1 MSATEEETKREQELH
16 RDELMR
22 VVMKR
27 YVDAPDGVN
36 IIGQAMAYD
45 PKELRNIKDIEFVEM
60 EEDSG
65 YRWCVFKFTYEN
77 GDYVTG
83 GYPFLSFCKH
93 GPMSKAGVITNWEFG
108 REVETEVA

>member
-1 MSATEEETKREQELH
+1 MSEETKREQQLQSH

-27 YVDAPDGVN
+27 YVDAPDGVY
-36 IIGQAMAYD
+36 IIGQAMSYD
-45 PKELRNIKDIEFVEM
+45 PKELRNMCDMEFVEM

-65 YRWCVFKFTYEN
+65 GYRWCIFKFTYEN

-93 GPMSKAGVITNWEFG
+93 GPTCKNGVITDWKFG
-108 REVETEVA
+108 RKVEVE